1 MIKLEFSKVCT
12 GGNDFVV
19 VDNRKKILD
28 VDHQSDLVEM
38 LCARKYAIG
47 ADGVCFIELSEQADY
62 QVRCFSNNGTET
74 EFNTNGLR
82 ASSRV
87 ANEKEMAGNSHTI
100 KTSVGIFKS
109 EVSEKIVSIEVPQ
122 PKEIDIKHE
131 LEIPHNFESKIVHLS
146 YVDAGFNHI
155 VFRVEKT
162 ATFDSRGIGA
172 ILSNHTKYQPS
183 GIDVSFYDVIDN
195 HNLNISTYEVGVGG
209 VVNSSGNGAVSAFL
223 VAELKK
229 EVASPLIVHAWGGLL
244 KVSRKD
250 ISVIVEGEARIAY
263 SGYIT
268 SDMLN
273 FDIDKIRKKG
283 FLL

>member
-1 MIKLEFSKVCT
+1 MIKLEFYKVCT
-12 GGNDFVV
+12 GGNDFII

-28 VDHQSDLVEM
+28 LDHQSYLVEM

-47 ADGVCFIELSEQADY
+47 ADGVCFIELSENADY
-62 QVRCFSNNGTET
+62 YVRSFSNNGTEIP
-74 EFNTNGLR
+74 FNSNGIR
-82 ASSRV
+82 ACARV
-87 ANEKEMAGNSHTI
+87 ANEKDIAGNSHKVETI
-100 KTSVGIFKS
+100 SGLFKS
-109 EVSEKIVSIEVPQ
+109 DVSDKIVSVEVPT

-131 LEIPHNFESKIVHLS
+131 MEIPHNFESKVVNVS

-155 VFRVEKT
+155 VFRVEKIT
-162 ATFDSRGIGA
+162 TFDSRGIGS
-172 ILSNHTKYQPS
+172 ILSNHTKYQPN
-183 GIDVSFYDVIDN
+183 GIDVSFYDLIDN
-195 HNLNISTYEVGVGG
+195 HNINISTYEIGVGG

-229 EVASPLIVHAWGGLL
+229 EISSPLIVHTWGGLL
-244 KVSRKD
+244 KVSRKENT
-250 ISVIVEGEARIAY
+250 VVVEGEARIAY

-283 FLL
+283 FFI